1 MNAHLVAD
9 QSPVF
14 QGVRPLDP
22 RRDLNQVAD
31 LIEDAFAG
39 ELEAGGLAAL
49 RDLRM
54 FSHIGPLVGLMAR
67 SDPAVEDML
76 SGFVYISD
84 GQVVG
89 NVTLQRADP
98 HGGRWQIA
106 NVAVA
111 KPYRGR
117 GIARM
122 LMTAALERI
131 AERRGAWAVLQ
142 VRADNATALRLY
154 ESMGFEVITQE
165 ITMRSERVQPPA
177 ELSPLPPLMRPYHH
191 SQWQARYQLET
202 AAHSALDQWWRPIR
216 SHQFWQ
222 SAESRLGERLWELLG
237 RNHTRRWVVSGEH
250 SLAAWLSIDAQRWQ
264 GTHRIEITVHPA
276 CRGPLEEQL
285 VAFALGYLADYPR
298 WPVKIEHYGSH
309 PELVSALQ
317 RAGFAIV
324 RHHLAMRKKM
334 S

>member
-9 QSPVF
+9 QALTF

-22 RRDLNQVAD
+22 RHDLNQIAD
-31 LIEDAFAG
+31 LIEEAFAG

-54 FSHIGPLVGLMAR
+54 FSHMGPLVTLMAR
-67 SDPAVEDML
+67 SDPALEDML

-98 HGGRWQIA
+98 YGGRWQIA

-111 KPYRGR
+111 KPYRGQ
-117 GIARM
+117 GIGRL

-142 VRADNATALRLY
+142 VRADNAAALRLY
-154 ESMGFEVITQE
+154 EDLGFEVISQE
-165 ITMRSERVQPPA
+165 ITMRLERVPPQTA
-177 ELSPLPPLMRPYHH
+177 AAPLPPHMRPYHH
-191 SQWQARYQLET
+191 SQWQARYQLEA
-202 AAHSALDQWWRPIR
+202 AAHSTLDQWWRPIR

-222 SAESRLGERLWELLG
+222 STESRLGERLWELVG
-237 RNHTRRWVVSGEH
+237 RNRVRRWVLPGEH

-264 GTHRIEITVHPA
+264 GTHRLEITVHPA
-276 CRGPLEEQL
+276 CRSQFEDQL
-285 VAFALGYLADYPR
+285 VAFALGYLAEYPR
-298 WPVKIEHYGSH
+298 WPIKIEQQGDH
-309 PELVSALQ
+309 PELVTALQ